1 MRRLKTVIADDH
13 QLMLAALRLALESA
27 SDIVVVGEA
36 QSGAQ
41 VLPLVHQH
49 SPDVVLLDIRMPGM
63 DGLRCLEQLKQRFP
77 HVKAIAISAIDDP
90 QVIQAALERGA
101 SAFILKSIDPRDL
114 PAAIR
119 QTVDGTVFR
128 TLGGGAPAT
137 ADVSAKDLG
146 LSDRELTIL
155 KALAAGLSNKQI
167 AKQLWLAE
175 QTVKF
180 HLTNIYRKLEVGS
193 RTEAIRAAHEYGLVE
208 NPLLS
213 GASAA

>member
-1 MRRLKTVIADDH
+1 MRRLKVVIADDH
-13 QLMLAALRLALESA
+13 RLMLAAIRLALESA
-27 SDIVVVGEA
+27 SDIEVVGEA
-36 QSGAQ
+36 QTGSQ

-63 DGLRCLEQLKQRFP
+63 NGLQCLEQLKTRFP
-77 HVKAIAISAIDDP
+77 AVKAIVLSGVDEP

-101 SAFILKSIDPRDL
+101 SAFILKYIDPRDL
-114 PAAIR
+114 AAAIR
-119 QTVDGTVFR
+119 QTVEGTVFQ
-128 TLGGGAPAT
+128 TVGSSAAPT
-137 ADVSAKDLG
+137 AQASAKDLG
-146 LSDRELTIL
+146 LSERELEIL
-155 KALAAGLSNKQI
+155 KALAGGHSNKQI

-193 RTEAIRAAHEYGLVE
+193 RTEAIRAAYEHGLVE
-208 NPLLS
+208 NPLLA